1 MEILGALIAGT
12 FIGSV
17 LGFVGAGGAML
28 AVHILIY
35 GFGFEPSVASTAAL
49 AVVGSAALSGAS
61 AKIKRKQIYYRD
73 AVVIWAIGLTTNL
86 GFSSIVH
93 RLSEDFIA
101 IGFSIVIIFAGLSML
116 GSPLTTIHKRMSWP
130 VLIAIS
136 LLIGSITGLF
146 GIGGGFLVIPV
157 LVLGFGTPQAIAAG
171 TALLVIAMNS
181 ATALVGH
188 NALWDEVSWN
198 IPLLMGASAVVIAQV
213 ASRITLP
220 IQDVLLR
227 KLFAYFLF
235 TVAAFSLVE
244 RLFIAS

>member
-28 AVHILIY
+28 AVPILIY

-61 AKIKRKQIYYRD
+61 AKIKTKQIYYRD

-93 RLSEDFIA
+93 KLSEDFIA

-116 GSPLTTIHKRMSWP
+116 GSPLTAIHKRMSWP

-157 LVLGFGTPQAIAAG
+157 LVLGFGTPHVIGAG

-181 ATALVGH
+181 ATALLGH

-198 IPLLMGASAVVIAQV
+198 IPLLMGASAVVIAQI
-213 ASRITLP
+213 ASRISLP
-220 IQDVLLR
+220 IHDVLLR

-235 TVAAFSLVE
+235 AVAAFSLIE

>member
-28 AVHILIY
+28 AVPILIY

-61 AKIKRKQIYYRD
+61 AKIKSKQIYYRD
-73 AVVIWAIGLTTNL
+73 ALVIWSIGLITNI
-86 GFSSIVH
+86 GFSSIVDN
-93 RLSEDFIA
+93 LPEDFIA
-101 IGFSIVIIFAGLSML
+101 IGFSVVIIFAGLSMV

-130 VLIAIS
+130 VLIGIS

-157 LVLGFGTPQAIAAG
+157 LVLGFGTSQSIAAG
-171 TALLVIAMNS
+171 TALLIIAINS
-181 ATALVGH
+181 ATALLGH
-188 NALWDEVSWN
+188 HALWSEVSWS
-198 IPLLMGASAVVIAQV
+198 IPLAMGASAVVIAQI
-213 ASRITLP
+213 ASRIKLP
-220 IQDVLLR
+220 ISDVRLR
-227 KLFAYFLF
+227 RLFAYLLF
-235 TVAAFSLVE
+235 SVATFSLIE
-244 RLFIAS
+244 RLFLV

>member
-28 AVHILIY
+28 AVPILIY

-61 AKIKRKQIYYRD
+61 AKIKTKQIYYRD
-73 AVVIWAIGLTTNL
+73 AVVIWAIGLTTNI

-93 RLSEDFIA
+93 KLSEDFIA
-101 IGFSIVIIFAGLSML
+101 IGFSLVIIFAGLSML

-130 VLIAIS
+130 ALIGIS

-157 LVLGFGTPQAIAAG
+157 LVLGFGTSHVIAAG

-181 ATALVGH
+181 ATALLGH
-188 NALWDEVSWN
+188 NALWSEVSWE
-198 IPLLMGASAVVIAQV
+198 IPLVMGASAVVVAQI
-213 ASRITLP
+213 ASRIKLP
-220 IQDVLLR
+220 IQDALLR
-227 KLFAYFLF
+227 KIFAYLLF
-235 TVAAFSLVE
+235 SVAIFSLVE
-244 RLFIAS
+244 RLFIA

>member
-28 AVHILIY
+28 AVPILIY

-61 AKIKRKQIYYRD
+61 AKIKSKQIYYRD
-73 AVVIWAIGLTTNL
+73 ALVIWSIGLITNI
-86 GFSSIVH
+86 GFSSIVDN
-93 RLSEDFIA
+93 LPEDFIA
-101 IGFSIVIIFAGLSML
+101 IGFSVVIIFAGLSML

-130 VLIAIS
+130 VLIGIS

-157 LVLGFGTPQAIAAG
+157 LVLGFGTSQSIAAG
-171 TALLVIAMNS
+171 TALLVIAINS
-181 ATALVGH
+181 MTALVGH
-188 NALWDEVSWN
+188 HALWDQVSWA
-198 IPLLMGASAVVIAQV
+198 IPLAMGASAVVVAQI
-213 ASRITLP
+213 ASRIKLP
-220 IQDVLLR
+220 ISDVRLR
-227 KLFAYFLF
+227 KVFAYLLF
-235 TVAAFSLVE
+235 SVATFSLIE
-244 RLFIAS
+244 RLFLV

>member
-28 AVHILIY
+28 AVPILIY
-35 GFGFEPSVASTAAL
+35 GFGFEPSIASTAAL

-61 AKIKRKQIYYRD
+61 AKIKKKEIYYRD
-73 AVVIWAIGLTTNL
+73 AFVIWVIGLTTNL

-93 RLSEDFIA
+93 RLPEDFIA
-101 IGFSIVIIFAGLSML
+101 IGFSIVIVFAGLSML
-116 GSPLTTIHKRMSWP
+116 GSPLTTIHKRMTWP

-157 LVLGFGTPQAIAAG
+157 LVLGFGTSHAIAAG

-181 ATALVGH
+181 AIALLGH
-188 NALWDEVSWN
+188 NALWGDVSWD
-198 IPLLMGASAVVIAQV
+198 IPLAMGASAVVIAQI
-213 ASRITLP
+213 ASRIKLP
-220 IQDVLLR
+220 ISDALLR
-227 KLFAYFLF
+227 RIFAYLLF
-235 TVAAFSLVE
+235 SVAIFSLIE
-244 RLFIAS
+244 RIFIA

>member
-28 AVHILIY
+28 AVPILIY
-35 GFGFEPSVASTAAL
+35 GFGFEPSLASTAAL

-61 AKIKRKQIYYRD
+61 AKIKTKQIYYRD
-73 AVVIWAIGLTTNL
+73 AVVIWAIGLTTNIA
-86 GFSSIVH
+86 FSSIVH
-93 RLSEDFIA
+93 RLPEDFIA

-116 GSPLTTIHKRMSWP
+116 GSPLTTIHKRMTWP

-157 LVLGFGTPQAIAAG
+157 LVLGFGTSHAIAAG

-181 ATALVGH
+181 ATALLGH
-188 NALWDEVSWN
+188 NALWGDVSWD
-198 IPLLMGASAVVIAQV
+198 IPLAMGTSAVVIAQI
-213 ASRITLP
+213 ASRIKLP
-220 IQDVLLR
+220 ISDALLR
-227 KLFAYFLF
+227 RIFAYLLF
-235 TVAAFSLVE
+235 SVAIFSLIE
-244 RLFIAS
+244 RIFIA

>member
-28 AVHILIY
+28 AVPILIY
-35 GFGFEPSVASTAAL
+35 GFGFEPSIASTSAL
-49 AVVGSAALSGAS
+49 AVVGAAALSGAS
-61 AKIKRKQIYYRD
+61 AKIKTKQIYYRD
-73 AVVIWAIGLTTNL
+73 ALVIWSIGLITNI
-86 GFSSIVH
+86 GFSSIVD
-93 RLSEDFIA
+93 RLPEDFIA

-130 VLIAIS
+130 VLIGIS

-157 LVLGFGTPQAIAAG
+157 LVLGFGTSHVIAAG
-171 TALLVIAMNS
+171 TALLVIAINS
-181 ATALVGH
+181 ATALLGH
-188 NALWDEVSWN
+188 HALWSEVSWN
-198 IPLLMGASAVVIAQV
+198 IPLAMGASAVVVAQI

-220 IQDVLLR
+220 IADIRLR
-227 KLFAYFLF
+227 KLFAYLLF
-235 TVAAFSLVE
+235 SVATFSLIE
-244 RLFIAS
+244 RLFLV

>member
-28 AVHILIY
+28 AVPILIY

-61 AKIKRKQIYYRD
+61 AKIKSKQIYYRD
-73 AVVIWAIGLTTNL
+73 ALVIWSIGLITNI
-86 GFSSIVH
+86 GFSSIVDN
-93 RLSEDFIA
+93 LPEDFIA
-101 IGFSIVIIFAGLSML
+101 IGFSVVIIFAGLSML

-130 VLIAIS
+130 VLIGIS

-157 LVLGFGTPQAIAAG
+157 LVLGFGTSQAIAAG
-171 TALLVIAMNS
+171 TALLVIAINS
-181 ATALVGH
+181 ATALLGH
-188 NALWDEVSWN
+188 HALWSEVSWQ
-198 IPLLMGASAVVIAQV
+198 IPLAMGASAVVIAQI
-213 ASRITLP
+213 ASRIKLP
-220 IQDVLLR
+220 ISDVRLR
-227 KLFAYFLF
+227 RLFAYLLF
-235 TVAAFSLVE
+235 SVATFSLIE
-244 RLFIAS
+244 RLFLV

>member
-28 AVHILIY
+28 AVPILIY
-35 GFGFEPSVASTAAL
+35 GFGFEPSIASTAAL

-61 AKIKRKQIYYRD
+61 AKIKTKQIYYRD
-73 AVVIWAIGLTTNL
+73 AVVIWAIGLTTNIA
-86 GFSSIVH
+86 FSSIVH
-93 RLSEDFIA
+93 RLPEDFIA

-116 GSPLTTIHKRMSWP
+116 GSPLTTIHKRMTWP

-157 LVLGFGTPQAIAAG
+157 LVLGFGTSHAIAAG

-181 ATALVGH
+181 ATALLGH
-188 NALWDEVSWN
+188 NALWGDVSWD
-198 IPLLMGASAVVIAQV
+198 IPLAMGASAVVIAQI
-213 ASRITLP
+213 ASRIKLP
-220 IQDVLLR
+220 ISDALLR
-227 KLFAYFLF
+227 RIFAYLLF
-235 TVAAFSLVE
+235 SVAIFSLIE
-244 RLFIAS
+244 RIFIA

>member
-1 MEILGALIAGT
+1 MEIFGALIAGT

-28 AVHILIY
+28 AVPILIY

-61 AKIKRKQIYYRD
+61 AKIKAKQIYYRD
-73 AVVIWAIGLTTNL
+73 ATVIWAIGLTTNI

-93 RLSEDFIA
+93 KLSEDFIA
-101 IGFSIVIIFAGLSML
+101 IGFSLVIIFAGLSML

-130 VLIAIS
+130 VLICIS

-157 LVLGFGTPQAIAAG
+157 LVLGFGTSHVIAAG

-181 ATALVGH
+181 ATALLGH
-188 NALWDEVSWN
+188 NALWSEVSWD
-198 IPLLMGASAVVIAQV
+198 IPLVMGASAVVVAQI
-213 ASRITLP
+213 ASRIKLP
-220 IQDVLLR
+220 IQDALLR
-227 KLFAYFLF
+227 KVFAYLLF
-235 TVAAFSLVE
+235 SVAIFSLVE
-244 RLFIAS
+244 RLFIA